1 MLLRIVFWF
10 SGEVVVYEFLI
21 FVRIVSFMIDGEG
34 RVLNKLRFLRGVR
47 VVFVYFKWW
56 DFLV

>member
-21 FVRIVSFMIDGEG
+21 FGGIVSFMIDGEG